1 MPNKGAGANRPY
13 FLEVKNVSKGYAE
26 STVLR
31 DISFGVQE
39 NEIVVIL
46 GPSGCGKSTLLNI
59 VNGSIAASQGEVLI
73 NGKKNIGNNPYS
85 VSVFQRTSCFPWLT
99 VLENIEFSLS
109 YGFWKLNDAEEI
121 KNKAR
126 AALKRVGL
134 ADYGDYYPAKIS
146 GGMQQRA
153 ALARSLVAGAPLVL
167 MDEPFVGLDQQ
178 TKELMHMLILDLWEE
193 NKKTLLLIT
202 HDLEEALFIADRIY
216 VLSARPAQIKST
228 VVVDLPRPRKPEIK
242 FHPEFIRLEKYL
254 SFLTEREVIKASQVR
269 IADIDPR
276 ALKIGLLTWI
286 GIAPFYVAQ
295 ELGLFAKYHVDVTFV
310 LLEKN
315 DDRTAALLSGEVDL
329 IDSTLDRFLVDRS
342 KSPSLQIAALVNRSM
357 GGDALLVRP
366 EIKDF
371 SDLRGKRIGVERGWV
386 NDFFL
391 QYVLDAHGIALSDVE
406 RVDVKESDAGAYMLQ
421 NKVDGVVIWEP
432 WLSNIKEL
440 SGGHILVST
449 REEPILIDAL
459 VGFSETMGARRDEI
473 TRFLIALFEASEYI
487 KKNFAQSAEIVST
500 YLGMSPD
507 ETEEQLRK
515 VELFTEKEN
524 RRYTT
529 PKEGISPL
537 DGVSKALEDVWI
549 KQADAPY
556 RRQSG
561 PIIYSPHLFTKV

>member
-1 MPNKGAGANRPY
+1 MPNKGAGNNHSY
-13 FLEVKNVSKGYAE
+13 FLEVKNVSKEYAGN
-26 STVLR
+26 TTLK

-59 VNGSIAASQGEVLI
+59 VNGSIVPSRGEVLI
-73 NGKKNIGNNPYS
+73 NGKKNVGNNPYS

-109 YGFWKLNDAEEI
+109 CGFWKLKDRSAVKE
-121 KNKAR
+121 KAR

-134 ADYGDYYPAKIS
+134 ADYGQYYPDKIS

-193 NKKTLLLIT
+193 NKKTLVLIT
-202 HDLEEALFIADRIY
+202 HDLEEALFIADRVY
-216 VLSARPAQIKST
+216 VLSARPAQVKSVVT
-228 VVVDLPRPRKPEIK
+228 VNLPRPRKPEIK

-286 GIAPFYVAQ
+286 GIAPFYVAK
-295 ELGLFAKYHVDVTFV
+295 ELGLFEKHNVDATFV
-310 LLEKN
+310 LLEKS
-315 DDRTAALLSGEVDL
+315 DDRTASLLSGEVDL
-329 IDSTLDRFLVDRS
+329 IDSTLDRFLFDRS
-342 KSPSLQIAALVNRSM
+342 QSPALQIAALVNRSL

-366 EIKDF
+366 EINDF
-371 SDLRGKRIGVERGWV
+371 ADLRGKKIGVEKGWV

-391 QYVLDAHGIALSDVE
+391 QYTLDAHGISLADVE
-406 RVDVKESDAGAYMLQ
+406 RVDVKESDAGALMLQ

-432 WLSNIKEL
+432 WLSNIREL
-440 SGGHILVST
+440 SGGHILTST
-449 REEPILIDAL
+449 REEPILIDVL
-459 VGFSETMGARRDEI
+459 VGFKETMHKRRDEI
-473 TRFLIALFEASEYI
+473 ARFLTAIFEASTYI
-487 KKNFAQSAEIVST
+487 KTNFVHSAEIVST

-507 ETEEQLRK
+507 ETEDQLKK
-515 VELFTEKEN
+515 VEFFTEKEN
-524 RRYTT
+524 HTYVSS
-529 PKEGISPL
+529 KNGVSPL
-537 DGVSKALEDVWI
+537 VTVSEALENVWMKEADMAYQ
-549 KQADAPY
+549 KQEGELVHTPY
-556 RRQSG
+556 
-561 PIIYSPHLFTKV
+561 LFT